1 MDSQK
6 PDEDRLS
13 KEKMPV
19 PFKKRPFRFSLSLL
33 FSLIM
38 LALLAYRL
46 VFGMTP
52 TTQELPYSEFKKDLA
67 QGQIA
72 SVLVSATNISGKLRD
87 GTAFTTVRVE
97 DAELT
102 QTLETQKVEIRG
114 QVDSNGGVLGFLLT
128 WIFPV
133 VLMVGLWYWLMGRN
147 KGGAGSMGSIFS
159 FGKSKARVL
168 QGEQTGVTFKDVGGA
183 GEAVT
188 DLKEVTEFLKNPIH
202 FQRLGGKMPK
212 GVLLVGPPGTG
223 KTLLARA
230 AAGEAGGQF
239 FNLSG
244 AEFVEMF
251 VGVGASRVRDLFEQ
265 AKKSAPSI
273 IFIDEID
280 AIGGRRAGAGALGV
294 HEEREQT
301 LNQLLAEMDGF
312 ETARGVIVMAATN
325 RPEILDPALLRPGRF
340 DRQVMVELPDR
351 QGRLEILIIHARG
364 VTLRKDVNLEAV
376 AQMTPGFSGADLA
389 NLVNEA
395 ALLASRN
402 GKAAVDMADFDGAF
416 ERVVAGSER
425 RTRTITPKEKKV
437 IAIHEAGHALIASLT
452 PEADKVHKVTIV
464 PRGRALG
471 YTMQLPTHDRYV
483 LGERELKTRLTI
495 LVGGRVAEMLVF
507 GEASTGAADD
517 LAHATDQARRMVTE
531 FGMSTVLGPV
541 RLAADMQANF
551 LSQQFGLDAR
561 VSPETATLVDMETRR
576 ILEEAV
582 DEASDILKNHRLA
595 LDNLADLLCENE
607 TVDGAQI
614 DVILSQT
621 EKREEG
627 KVVPGYAPNGYE
639 PFQVVAWIQ
648 DDERWKGNVERDN
661 LQRWENEGGII
672 ENRVSEGEA
681 SLSQKYPINLEHRL
695 TSRFDNGNDP

>member
-1 MDSQK
+1 MDSQQ
-6 PDEDRLS
+6 PDEDLTNEDPITE
-13 KEKMPV
+13 EKMPT
-19 PFKKRPFRFSLSLL
+19 PSRKRPFYMSMSSLL
-33 FSLIM
+33 FLIVFIFM
-38 LALLAYRL
+38 ASRL
-46 VFGMTP
+46 VTGMGAKTP
-52 TTQELPYSEFKKDLA
+52 ELPYSEFKNDLS
-67 QGQIA
+67 QGQIL
-72 SVLVSATNISGKLRD
+72 SVLVGTTSISGKLRN

-97 DAELT
+97 DPELI
-102 QTLETQKVEIRG
+102 QSLEAQKVEIRG
-114 QVDSNGGVLGFLLT
+114 QAVNSWGGILGVLLT
-128 WIFPV
+128 WILPMVFI
-133 VLMVGLWYWLMGRN
+133 VGLWYWFIGRN
-147 KGGAGSMGSIFS
+147 KGGAGSMGNIFS
-159 FGKSKARVL
+159 FGKSKARVI
-168 QGEQTGVTFKDVGGA
+168 QGEQTGVTFQDVGGA

-188 DLKEVTEFLKNPIH
+188 DLKEVTEFLKSPEH

-251 VGVGASRVRDLFEQ
+251 VGVGASRVRDLFVQ

-280 AIGGRRAGAGALGV
+280 AIGGRRAGAGAIGV

-312 ETARGVIVMAATN
+312 ETSRGVIVMAATN

-340 DRQVMVELPDR
+340 DRQVMVDLPDR
-351 QGRLEILIIHARG
+351 QGRIDILTIHVRKVILG
-364 VTLRKDVNLEAV
+364 KDVNLEAV

-395 ALLASRN
+395 ALLASRK
-402 GKAAVDMADFDGAF
+402 GKEAVDMSDFNGAF
-416 ERVVAGSER
+416 ERIVAGTER
-425 RTRTITPKEKKV
+425 RTRSITPNEKKV
-437 IAIHEAGHALIASLT
+437 IAVHEGGHALIASLT

-471 YTMQLPTHDRYV
+471 YTMQLPTHDRF
-483 LGERELKTRLTI
+483 LLSQRELETRLVV
-495 LVGGRVAEMLVF
+495 LVGGRAAETLVF

-517 LAHATDQARRMVTE
+517 LAHATDLARRMVTE
-531 FGMSTVLGPV
+531 FGMSAVLGPV
-541 RLAADMQANF
+541 RLASDMQANF

-561 VSPETATLVDMETRR
+561 VSPETATLVDVETRR

-582 DEASDILKNHRLA
+582 GEARSILESHRPA
-595 LDNLADLLCENE
+595 LDSLVDLLCEQE

-614 DVILSQT
+614 EAILGQNNIQD
-621 EKREEG
+621 ED
-627 KVVPGYAPNGYE
+627 KVFPRPAPNGHE
-639 PFQVVAWIQ
+639 P
-648 DDERWKGNVERDN
+648 
-661 LQRWENEGGII
+661 LQ
-672 ENRVSEGEA
+672 GEA
-681 SLSQKYPINLEHRL
+681 SATAGVLYHN
-695 TSRFDNGNDP
+695 

>member
-6 PDEDRLS
+6 TDDGGHTQ
-13 KEKMPV
+13 EKDPTQ
-19 PFKKRPFRFSLSLL
+19 FRKRPFRFSPGLM
-33 FSLIM
+33 FAVFM
-38 LALLAYRL
+38 LALLVYR
-46 VFGMTP
+46 VFTGLNP
-52 TTQELPYSEFKKDLA
+52 APVEISYSEFKTALA
-67 QGQIA
+67 EGQVA
-72 SVLVSATNISGKLRD
+72 GVVVSATAISGNLRD
-87 GTAFTTVRVE
+87 ETAFTAIRVE
-97 DAELT
+97 DAELV
-102 QTLETQKVEIRG
+102 QMLEAQGVEIRG
-114 QVDSNGGVLGFLLT
+114 QLESNGGILVFLLT
-128 WIFPV
+128 WVFPI
-133 VLMVGLWYWLMGRN
+133 VLMLGLWYWIMGRN
-147 KGGAGSMGSIFS
+147 KGGAGSMGGIFS
-159 FGKSKARVL
+159 FGKSKARVI
-168 QGEQTGVTFKDVGGA
+168 QGEQTGVTFQDVGGA

-188 DLKEVTEFLKNPIH
+188 DLKEVTEFLKNPDH

-230 AAGEAGGQF
+230 TAGEAGVQF

-280 AIGGRRAGAGALGV
+280 AIGGRRAGAGAIGV

-312 ETARGVIVMAATN
+312 ESARGVIVMAATN

-351 QGRLEILIIHARG
+351 QGRLEILTIHIHSVTQG
-364 VTLRKDVNLEAV
+364 VDVNLEAV

-395 ALLASRN
+395 ALLASRR
-402 GKAAVDMADFDGAF
+402 GKEAVDMIDFDDAF
-416 ERVVAGSER
+416 ERVVAGSEHG
-425 RTRTITPKEKKV
+425 TRTITPDEKKV

-483 LGERELKTRLTI
+483 LSQRELEHRLAI
-495 LVGGRVAEMLVF
+495 LVGGRAAETLVF
-507 GEASTGAADD
+507 GETSTGAADD
-517 LAHATDQARRMVTE
+517 LARATDLARRMVTE
-531 FGMSTVLGPV
+531 FGMSAVLGPV
-541 RLAADMQANF
+541 RLANDMQSNF
-551 LSQQFGLDAR
+551 LSQQSGLDAR
-561 VSPETATLVDMETRR
+561 VSPETANLVDMETRR
-576 ILEEAV
+576 ILVEAV
-582 DEASDILKNHRLA
+582 DEAIRILEGHRAA
-595 LDNLADLLCENE
+595 LDSLAHLLCEHE

-614 DVILSQT
+614 DALLGRT
-621 EKREEG
+621 EKQAEET
-627 KVVPGYAPNGYE
+627 VFPGPAPNGRKPAPTAASFE
-639 PFQVVAWIQ
+639 
-648 DDERWKGNVERDN
+648 DDGRHKAGPDAI
-661 LQRWENEGGII
+661 LRWESEGGPVAA
-672 ENRVSEGEA
+672 E
-681 SLSQKYPINLEHRL
+681 
-695 TSRFDNGNDP
+695 

>member
-1 MDSQK
+1 MEGQSMK
-6 PDEDRLS
+6 PR
-13 KEKMPV
+13 
-19 PFKKRPFRFSLSLL
+19 FKFSIT
-33 FSLIM
+33 SLIGI
-38 LALLAYRL
+38 ALITFFVYRL
-46 VFGMTP
+46 ISGLSPPQVR
-52 TTQELPYSEFKKDLA
+52 EIPYSEFKTTLA
-67 QGQIA
+67 AGEVL
-72 SVLVSATNISGKLRD
+72 SVLVGATNIDGKMRD
-87 GTAFTTVRVE
+87 GSAFTTVRVE
-97 DAELT
+97 DTDLT
-102 QTLETQKVEIRG
+102 QTLENQKVEIRG
-114 QVDSNGGVLGFLLT
+114 QVDSSGGGILGFLLA
-128 WIFPV
+128 WILPLG
-133 VLMVGLWYWLMGRN
+133 LMVALWYWLLGRN
-147 KGGAGSMGSIFS
+147 KGGAASMGGVFS
-159 FGKSKARVL
+159 FGKSKARVI

-188 DLKEVTEFLKNPIH
+188 DLKEVTEFLKNPDH

-230 AAGEAGGQF
+230 TAGEAGVQF

-251 VGVGASRVRDLFEQ
+251 VGVGASRVRDLFDQ

-280 AIGGRRAGAGALGV
+280 AIGGRRAGAGAIGV

-312 ETARGVIVMAATN
+312 ETARGVIVLAATN

-351 QGRLEILIIHARG
+351 QGRLEILTIHVRS
-364 VTLRKDVNLEAV
+364 VTLGKDVNLEAV

-395 ALLASRN
+395 ALLASRY
-402 GKAAVDMADFDGAF
+402 GKEAVDMVDFNEAF

-425 RTRTITPKEKKV
+425 RTRTITPNEKKV
-437 IAIHEAGHALIASLT
+437 IAVHEAGHALIASLT

-471 YTMQLPTHDRYV
+471 YTMQLPTHDRF
-483 LGERELKTRLTI
+483 LLSQRELETRLTI
-495 LVGGRVAEMLVF
+495 LVGGRAAETLVF

-517 LAHATDQARRMVTE
+517 LAHATDLARRMVTE

-541 RLAADMQANF
+541 RLAADMQAKF
-551 LSQQFGLDAR
+551 LSQQFVGLDAR
-561 VSPETATLVDMETRR
+561 VSPETATLVDVETRR

-582 DEASDILKNHRLA
+582 DEASSILESHRLA
-595 LDNLADLLCENE
+595 LGSLADMLCEHE

-614 DVILSQT
+614 DAILGQK
-621 EKREEG
+621 EKLEEG
-627 KVVPGYAPNGYE
+627 KVFPRPAPNGHE
-639 PFQVVAWIQ
+639 LFQMVTWIK
-648 DDERWKGNVERDN
+648 DDGLPKGKVELDS
-661 LQRWENEGGII
+661 LLRWEDEGGQTATRANEGD
-672 ENRVSEGEA
+672 A
-681 SLSQKYPINLEHRL
+681 SALQM
-695 TSRFDNGNDP
+695 

>member
-1 MDSQK
+1 MDSKQ
-6 PDEDRLS
+6 PEEDRLMEEIPPIPAR
-13 KEKMPV
+13 KP
-19 PFKKRPFRFSLSLL
+19 PFRFSLSLL
-33 FSLIM
+33 FTILM
-38 LALLAYRL
+38 LVL
-46 VFGMTP
+46 FGYQWIAGREP
-52 TTQELPYSEFKKDLA
+52 APKEIPYSEFK
-67 QGQIA
+67 IA
-72 SVLVSATNISGKLRD
+72 LTDGKINTVTVSAAQIDGKLRD

-97 DAELT
+97 DPDLT
-102 QTLETQKVEIRG
+102 QTLETQKVEIIG
-114 QVDSNGGVLGFLLT
+114 QVENSGGGILGFLLT
-128 WIFPV
+128 WILPM
-133 VLMVGLWYWLMGRN
+133 VLMVGLWYWLIGRN
-147 KGGAGSMGSIFS
+147 RGGAGGGPMGNIFS
-159 FGKSKARVL
+159 FGKSKARVI

-188 DLKEVTEFLKNPIH
+188 DLKEVTEFLKNPNH

-230 AAGEAGGQF
+230 TAGEAGVQF

-280 AIGGRRAGAGALGV
+280 AIGGRRAGAGAIGV

-312 ETARGVIVMAATN
+312 ETSRGVIVMAATN

-340 DRQVMVELPDR
+340 DRQIMVELPDR
-351 QGRLEILIIHARG
+351 QGRFEILTIHVLL
-364 VTLRKDVNLEAV
+364 VTLGKDVNLEAV

-402 GKAAVDMADFDGAF
+402 GKETVDMADFEGAF

-425 RTRTITPKEKKV
+425 RTRTITPNEKKV
-437 IAIHEAGHALIASLT
+437 VAVHEAGHALIASLT

-471 YTMQLPTHDRYV
+471 YTMQLPTHDRF
-483 LGERELKTRLTI
+483 LLHQSELETRLTI
-495 LVGGRVAEMLVF
+495 LLGGRAAETLIF

-517 LAHATDQARRMVTE
+517 LSHATDLARRMVTE
-531 FGMSTVLGPV
+531 FGMSAVLGPV
-541 RLAADMQANF
+541 RLAADMQANY

-561 VSPETATLVDMETRR
+561 VSPETATLVDVETRR
-576 ILEEAV
+576 ILEEAMEV
-582 DEASDILKNHRLA
+582 ATNILKSHRRV
-595 LDNLADLLCENE
+595 LDSLADLLCEHE
-607 TVDGAQI
+607 TVDGTQI
-614 DVILSQT
+614 DALLGQKERQEDGDI
-621 EKREEG
+621 
-627 KVVPGYAPNGYE
+627 VPEFAPNGHK
-639 PFQVVAWIQ
+639 P
-648 DDERWKGNVERDN
+648 K
-661 LQRWENEGGII
+661 
-672 ENRVSEGEA
+672 
-681 SLSQKYPINLEHRL
+681 
-695 TSRFDNGNDP
+695 

>member
-6 PDEDRLS
+6 FDEDRLTEENNS
-13 KEKMPV
+13 V
-19 PFKKRPFRFSLSLL
+19 PSGKRPFKFSISYFLSLFILGLL
-33 FSLIM
+33 FF
-38 LALLAYRL
+38 RL
-46 VFGMTP
+46 VSGFLP
-52 TTQELPYSEFKKDLA
+52 QTQELSYSEFKRYLTDE
-67 QGQIA
+67 QIA
-72 SVLVSATNISGKLRD
+72 SVLVSDSNISGKLRD
-87 GTAFTTVRVE
+87 DTAFTTVRV
-97 DAELT
+97 DDLELT
-102 QTLETQKVEIRG
+102 QMLEAHGVEIRG
-114 QVDSNGGVLGFLLT
+114 QVESSGGGILGFLMI
-128 WIFPV
+128 WIFPM
-133 VLMVGLWYWLMGRN
+133 VLMVGLWYWFIGRN
-147 KGGAGSMGSIFS
+147 KGGAGGPMSNLFS
-159 FGKSKARVL
+159 FGKSKARNV
-168 QGEQTGVTFKDVGGA
+168 QGEQTGVTFNDVGGA

-188 DLKEVTEFLKNPIH
+188 DLKEVTEFLKNPDH

-230 AAGEAGGQF
+230 TAGEAGVQF

-251 VGVGASRVRDLFEQ
+251 VGVGASRVRDLFDQ

-280 AIGGRRAGAGALGV
+280 AIGGRRAGAGAMGV

-312 ETARGVIVMAATN
+312 ETSRGVIVMAATN

-340 DRQVMVELPDR
+340 DRQIMVELPDR
-351 QGRLEILIIHARG
+351 QGRLEILIIHVLL
-364 VTLRKDVNLEAV
+364 VTLGENVNLEAV

-395 ALLASRN
+395 ALLASRH
-402 GKAAVDMADFDGAF
+402 GKEAVDMVDFDDAF

-425 RTRTITPKEKKV
+425 RTRTITPNEKRV
-437 IAIHEAGHALIASLT
+437 VAVHEAGHALIASLT

-471 YTMQLPTHDRYV
+471 YTMQLPTNDRF
-483 LGERELKTRLTI
+483 LLSQRELETRLTI
-495 LVGGRVAEMLVF
+495 LVGGRAAEALVF

-517 LAHATDQARRMVTE
+517 LAHATDMARRMVTE

-551 LSQQFGLDAR
+551 LSQQFGLDPR
-561 VSPETATLVDMETRR
+561 VSPETATLVDVETRR

-582 DEASDILKNHRLA
+582 AEASSILEHHRSA
-595 LDNLADLLCENE
+595 LDNLAELLCEHE

-614 DVILSQT
+614 DAILGQEEQQVE
-621 EKREEG
+621 EKIFTKEEI
-627 KVVPGYAPNGYE
+627 PHLA
-639 PFQVVAWIQ
+639 
-648 DDERWKGNVERDN
+648 
-661 LQRWENEGGII
+661 
-672 ENRVSEGEA
+672 
-681 SLSQKYPINLEHRL
+681 
-695 TSRFDNGNDP
+695 

>member
-6 PDEDRLS
+6 PDEDRL
-13 KEKMPV
+13 KEEKNALP
-19 PFKKRPFRFSLSLL
+19 PRKRLFKLSISSV
-33 FSLIM
+33 FMIIM
-38 LALLAYRL
+38 LALLGYQFVA
-46 VFGMTP
+46 GMTP
-52 TTQELPYSEFKKDLA
+52 TPKVIPYSDFKTALA
-67 QGQIA
+67 GGKIA
-72 SVLVSATNISGKLRD
+72 SVLVSTTSISGKLRD
-87 GTAFTTVRVE
+87 GTTFTTVRVE
-97 DAELT
+97 DPELI
-102 QTLETQKVEIRG
+102 QTLEAQKVEIRG
-114 QVDSNGGVLGFLLT
+114 QADSNGGILGFLLT

-133 VLMVGLWYWLMGRN
+133 LLMVGVWYWLMGRN
-147 KGGAGSMGSIFS
+147 KGGAGSMGNIFS
-159 FGKSKARVL
+159 FGKSKARVI

-202 FQRLGGKMPK
+202 FERLGGKMPK

-230 AAGEAGGQF
+230 TAGEAGGQF

-280 AIGGRRAGAGALGV
+280 AIGGRRAGAGAIGV

-340 DRQVMVELPDR
+340 DRQIMVELPDR
-351 QGRLEILIIHARG
+351 KGRLEILIIHARG
-364 VTLRKDVNLEAV
+364 VTLGKDVNLEAV

-402 GKAAVDMADFDGAF
+402 GKEAVDMADFDGAF

-483 LGERELKTRLTI
+483 LGEGELKTRLTI

-582 DEASDILKNHRLA
+582 SEASSILKNHRMA
-595 LDNLADLLCENE
+595 LDSLADLLCEHE
-607 TVDGAQI
+607 TVNGAQI
-614 DVILSQT
+614 DMILGQK
-621 EKREEG
+621 EKREEER
-627 KVVPGYAPNGYE
+627 VFPGGTPNGHK
-639 PFQVVAWIQ
+639 PP
-648 DDERWKGNVERDN
+648 
-661 LQRWENEGGII
+661 
-672 ENRVSEGEA
+672 
-681 SLSQKYPINLEHRL
+681 SQ
-695 TSRFDNGNDP
+695 

>member
-1 MDSQK
+1 MDLQK
-6 PDEDRLS
+6 PEEDRPME
-13 KEKMPV
+13 EKV
-19 PFKKRPFRFSLSLL
+19 PTPSRKRPIYFSINIL
-33 FSLIM
+33 FALVM
-38 LALLAYRL
+38 LALLIYRL
-46 VFGMTP
+46 VSGMIP
-52 TTQELPYSEFKKDLA
+52 TTKELSYSEFKKDLTT
-67 QGQIA
+67 GQIA
-72 SVLVSATNISGKLRD
+72 SVLVGTTGINGKLRD
-87 GTAFTTVRVE
+87 GTTFTTVRVE
-97 DAELT
+97 DPELT
-102 QTLETQKVEIRG
+102 QTLEAQNVEIRG
-114 QVDSNGGVLGFLLT
+114 QLESSGGGILGFLLT

-133 VLMVGLWYWLMGRN
+133 VLMAGVWFWLMGRN

-159 FGKSKARVL
+159 FGKSKARVV

-188 DLKEVTEFLKNPIH
+188 DLKEVTEFLKNPAH

-230 AAGEAGGQF
+230 TAGEAGGQF

-251 VGVGASRVRDLFEQ
+251 VGVGASRVRDLFDQ

-280 AIGGRRAGAGALGV
+280 AIGGRRAGAGAIGV

-340 DRQVMVELPDR
+340 DRQVMVDLPDR
-351 QGRLEILIIHARG
+351 QGRLEILTIHVQL
-364 VTLRKDVNLEAV
+364 VTLGKDVNLEAV
-376 AQMTPGFSGADLA
+376 GQMTPGFSGADLA

-395 ALLASRN
+395 ALLASRH
-402 GKAAVDMADFDGAF
+402 GKEAVDMAEFDEAF

-425 RTRTITPKEKKV
+425 RTRTITPNEKRV
-437 IAIHEAGHALIASLT
+437 IAVHEAGHALIASLT

-471 YTMQLPTHDRYV
+471 YTMQLPTHDRF
-483 LGERELKTRLTI
+483 LLSQHELETRLTI
-495 LVGGRVAEMLVF
+495 LVGGRAAETLVF

-517 LAHATDQARRMVTE
+517 LAHATDLARRMVTE

-541 RLAADMQANF
+541 RLAADMQTNF

-561 VSPETATLVDMETRR
+561 VSPETATLVDVETRR

-582 DEASDILKNHRLA
+582 DEACSILESHRLA
-595 LDNLADLLCENE
+595 LDSLTDLLCERE

-614 DVILSQT
+614 DVILGQKGRLKE
-621 EKREEG
+621 EKVFP
-627 KVVPGYAPNGYE
+627 KPAPNGHRSVKRAAGNKDSMWPKGKVE
-639 PFQVVAWIQ
+639 P
-648 DDERWKGNVERDN
+648 DG
-661 LQRWENEGGII
+661 LLRWEDEGGQIA
-672 ENRVSEGEA
+672 NRTDEGEA
-681 SLSQKYPINLEHRL
+681 AALQGDSIKLER
-695 TSRFDNGNDP
+695 SRENAGI

>member
-1 MDSQK
+1 MDTK
-6 PDEDRLS
+6 RPDEDPP
-13 KEKMPV
+13 KEENMRFP
-19 PFKKRPFRFSLSLL
+19 PGKRPFNLSIGFV

-38 LALLAYRL
+38 LAFLIFRL
-46 VFGMTP
+46 VGGMLP
-52 TTQELPYSEFKKDLA
+52 TAQELAYSEFKKNLA
-67 QGQIA
+67 EGQIA
-72 SVLVSATNISGKLRD
+72 SVLIGATSISGNLRD
-87 GTAFTTVRVE
+87 GAAFTTVRVE
-97 DAELT
+97 DPELT
-102 QTLETQKVEIRG
+102 QLLEAQNVEIRG
-114 QVDSNGGVLGFLLT
+114 QVESSGGGILGFILAWVL
-128 WIFPV
+128 PMA
-133 VLMVGLWYWLMGRN
+133 LMVGLWYLLMGRN
-147 KGGAGSMGSIFS
+147 KGGAGGPMGNIFS
-159 FGKSKARVL
+159 FGKSKARVI

-188 DLKEVTEFLKNPIH
+188 DLKEVTEFLKNPDH

-212 GVLLVGPPGTG
+212 GVLLIGPPGTG

-230 AAGEAGGQF
+230 TAGEAGVQF

-280 AIGGRRAGAGALGV
+280 AIGGRRAGAGAIGV

-312 ETARGVIVMAATN
+312 ETSRGVIVMAATN

-340 DRQVMVELPDR
+340 DRQVMVDLPDR
-351 QGRLEILIIHARG
+351 QGRLEILTIHIQL
-364 VTLRKDVNLEAV
+364 VTLGKDVNLEAV

-395 ALLASRN
+395 ALLASRH
-402 GKAAVDMADFDGAF
+402 GKEAVEMADFDGAF

-425 RTRTITPKEKKV
+425 RTRTITPNEKRV
-437 IAIHEAGHALIASLT
+437 VAVHEAGHALIASLT

-471 YTMQLPTHDRYV
+471 YTMQLPTHDRF
-483 LGERELKTRLTI
+483 LLSQHELETRLTI
-495 LVGGRVAEMLVF
+495 LVGGRAAEALVF
-507 GEASTGAADD
+507 GEASTGSADD
-517 LAHATDQARRMVTE
+517 LAHATDLARRMVTE

-551 LSQQFGLDAR
+551 LSQQLGLDAR
-561 VSPETATLVDMETRR
+561 VSPETASLVDIETRR

-582 DEASDILKNHRLA
+582 NAAGGILNTHRRE
-595 LDNLADLLCENE
+595 LDSLADLLCEHE

-614 DVILSQT
+614 EAIL
-621 EKREEG
+621 G
-627 KVVPGYAPNGYE
+627 KKETGTAPPIPAPNGH
-639 PFQVVAWIQ
+639 
-648 DDERWKGNVERDN
+648 K
-661 LQRWENEGGII
+661 
-672 ENRVSEGEA
+672 
-681 SLSQKYPINLEHRL
+681 SL
-695 TSRFDNGNDP
+695 

>member
-6 PDEDRLS
+6 PDEDHRINENS
-13 KEKMPV
+13 SVPV
-19 PFKKRPFRFSLSLL
+19 TQRPFKFSISYLFTLIILGLL
-33 FSLIM
+33 V
-38 LALLAYRL
+38 YRL
-46 VFGMTP
+46 VSGMGP
-52 TTQELPYSEFKKDLA
+52 ATQELAYSEFKKYLTD
-67 QGQIA
+67 GQIA
-72 SVLVSATNISGKLRD
+72 SVLISPTNISGKLQD
-87 GTAFTTVRVE
+87 DTAFITVRV
-97 DAELT
+97 DDSELT
-102 QTLETQKVEIRG
+102 QMLEAKSVEIRG
-114 QVDSNGGVLGFLLT
+114 QVESNGGGILGFLMV
-128 WIFPV
+128 WIFPL
-133 VLMVGLWYWLMGRN
+133 VLMVVLWYWLIGRN
-147 KGGAGSMGSIFS
+147 KGGAGGPMGNLFS
-159 FGKSKARVL
+159 FGKSKARNI
-168 QGEQTGVTFKDVGGA
+168 QGEQTGVTFNDVGGA

-188 DLKEVTEFLKNPIH
+188 DLKEVTEFLKNPDH

-230 AAGEAGGQF
+230 TAGEAGVQF

-251 VGVGASRVRDLFEQ
+251 VGVGASRVRDLFDQ

-280 AIGGRRAGAGALGV
+280 AIGGRRAGAGAIGV

-312 ETARGVIVMAATN
+312 ETSRGVIVMAATN

-340 DRQVMVELPDR
+340 DRQIMVELPDR
-351 QGRLEILIIHARG
+351 QGRLEILNIHVRL
-364 VTLRKDVNLEAV
+364 VTLGKDVNLEAV

-395 ALLASRN
+395 ALLASRH
-402 GKAAVDMADFDGAF
+402 GKDAVDMADFDDAF

-425 RTRTITPKEKKV
+425 RTRTITPNEKRV
-437 IAIHEAGHALIASLT
+437 VAVHEAGHALIASLT

-471 YTMQLPTHDRYV
+471 YTMQLPTNDRF
-483 LGERELKTRLTI
+483 LLSQRELETRLTI
-495 LVGGRVAEMLVF
+495 LVGGRAAEALVF

-517 LAHATDQARRMVTE
+517 LAHATDMARRMVTE

-551 LSQQFGLDAR
+551 LSQQFGLDPR
-561 VSPETATLVDMETRR
+561 VSPETATLVDVETRR

-582 DEASDILKNHRLA
+582 DEASSILKIHRSA
-595 LDNLADLLCENE
+595 LDSLADLLCEHE
-607 TVDGAQI
+607 TVNGAQI
-614 DVILSQT
+614 DAILGQ
-621 EKREEG
+621 KDKQVEG
-627 KVVPGYAPNGYE
+627 KIIPQPAPNGNE
-639 PFQVVAWIQ
+639 PNQMVARI
-648 DDERWKGNVERDN
+648 KGDR
-661 LQRWENEGGII
+661 
-672 ENRVSEGEA
+672 
-681 SLSQKYPINLEHRL
+681 
-695 TSRFDNGNDP
+695 